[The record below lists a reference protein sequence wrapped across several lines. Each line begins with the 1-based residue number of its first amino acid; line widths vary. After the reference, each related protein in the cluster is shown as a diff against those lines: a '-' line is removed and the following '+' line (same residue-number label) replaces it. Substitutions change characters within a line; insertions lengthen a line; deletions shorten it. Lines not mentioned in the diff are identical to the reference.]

1 MCKEILNL
9 LVELFGVEHEKMD
22 GLKKFEYSKW
32 DSHCHINL
40 IADIEEKFNIT
51 LDPEEFNQI
60 ETADDFINKI
70 ETHFH
75 I

>member
-1 MCKEILNL
+1 MRKEILNL
-9 LVELFGVEHEKMD
+9 LVDLFGVEHEKMD

-32 DSHCHINL
+32 ASLCHINL
-40 IADIEEKFNIT
+40 IADIEKKFNRT
-51 LDPEEFNQI
+51 LDPEEFSQI

-70 ETHFH
+70 GTHFH